1 MTPEQLGEAAKRLEE
16 LAILNDTLKEVFNSA
31 EEQVISY
38 FCHMDQHYN
47 GSPTL
52 RLDRRIVISAL
63 ESQINQIKRKLTIVG
78 VDFSMEKNNEPS

>member
-1 MTPEQLGEAAKRLEE
+1 MTPEQLGKAAEQLEE

-31 EEQVISY
+31 EEQVNSY
-38 FCHMDQHYN
+38 FCRMDQRYD
-47 GSPTL
+47 GRPTV